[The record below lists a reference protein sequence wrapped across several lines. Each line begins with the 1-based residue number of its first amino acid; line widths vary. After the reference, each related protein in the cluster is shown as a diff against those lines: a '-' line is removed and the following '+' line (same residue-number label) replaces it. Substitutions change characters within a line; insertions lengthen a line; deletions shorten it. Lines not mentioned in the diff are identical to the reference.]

1 MKINI
6 IAEVPT
12 KEEGINLTL
21 RTTEEKNVVVISVE
35 SVKLAIE
42 LGELEKAIARLKE
55 LEHFC
60 Y

>member
-6 IAEVPT
+6 VAEVPT
-12 KEEGINLTL
+12 KEEGVNITL
-21 RTTEEKNVVVISVE
+21 RTTDEKNVVVISVE

>member
-6 IAEVPT
+6 VAEVPT
-12 KEEGINLTL
+12 KEEGINITM
-21 RTTEEKNVVVISVE
+21 RTTEEQNVVVISME

-55 LEHFC
+55 LQHFC